1 MQDPDDATA
10 FGFTATTV
18 KVQSGSS
25 TWTPEGGSVVTETRK
40 HLFTEDWSH
49 LGGKEVISGET
60 VQWNADWARG
70 ASKITIDT
78 GEGGTPQVNADDNPG
93 TFHVSAAALFGD
105 TADNP
110 VYYSEDTWTGWNGQP
125 ETERK
130 FFDGDGNELGS
141 SYTNTDTWDNGG
153 TNVTNTHTGYN
164 DPSGNWLGY
173 EWSNNLGEKG
183 SNFESTVT
191 SDDTATWNALIA
203 DLTWLQDAD
212 DETVFNFDNT
222 SLIVQ
227 TGSNTFMMGE
237 GDDATAVTESFT
249 HIFSVGSSGYAED
262 HLGGK
267 EVRDGETIQW
277 TANWER
283 GAVKFGI
290 TTDGDNATPTVA
302 SDSKAHELFSV
313 GDAAVYYREESWD
326 SGYGTETETTYYNAA
341 GEMLGSSFTTVMQL
355 PDGGTE
361 TNINYNDSNF
371 NWLGDQRS
379 DTNGNSS
386 SNFETTVTSD
396 DADAWAALIAEF
408 TWLQDPDDA
417 TAFGFTA
424 TTVKVQSGSSTY
436 VVEGG
441 DDITDVRKHLFTEDW
456 SHLGG
461 KEVMNGETTQFNA
474 NFERGAKKITID
486 TGEGGTPTVE
496 AGSTEHE
503 LFSVGDAAVYY
514 SDTSWVSDDGAQ
526 ESERK
531 YFDGDGNE
539 LGSRFSR
546 SDSFGSEKNYH
557 DANGG
562 FLGFERTDEFGS
574 ESRFESTVTSDDTD
588 AWNALI
594 AELTWLQN
602 ADDSSAFNFD
612 NTSVL
617 VETENRVWTNASG
630 SEQSGGAKTLVC
642 NRWLARSPRWF

>member
-1 MQDPDDATA
+1 
-10 FGFTATTV
+10 
-18 KVQSGSS
+18 
-25 TWTPEGGSVVTETRK
+25 

-60 VQWNADWARG
+60 VQWNADWVRG
-70 ASKITIDT
+70 ASKITIST
-78 GEGGTPQVNADDNPG
+78 GEGGTPQVDADANPG

-130 FFDGDGNELGS
+130 YFDGDGNELGS

-153 TNVTNTHTGYN
+153 TDVTNTHTGYN

-203 DLTWLQDAD
+203 DLTWLQNAD
-212 DETVFNFDNT
+212 DASVFGFDNT
-222 SLIVQ
+222 SLVVQ

-249 HIFSVGSSGYAED
+249 HIFSVDSSGYAGE

-290 TTDGDNATPTVA
+290 TTDGDSATPTVA
-302 SDSKAHELFSV
+302 TDSKAHELFSV

-341 GEMLGSSFTTVMQL
+341 GEMLGSSFTNSSSW
-355 PDGGTE
+355 DSGGDNGTITS
-361 TNINYNDSNF
+361 TNTNYNDANW
-371 NWLGDQRS
+371 NWLGGS
-379 DTNGNSS
+379 WIEKNAAGETISS
-386 SNFETTVTSD
+386 GSNFDTTVTSD
-396 DADAWAALIAEF
+396 DTDAWNALIAEF

-417 TAFGFTA
+417 EAFGFSA
-424 TTVKVQSGSSTY
+424 TTVKVQSGSSTWTP
-436 VVEGG
+436 EGG
-441 DDITDVRKHLFTEDW
+441 SAVTETRKHLFTEDW

-461 KEVMNGETTQFNA
+461 KEV
-474 NFERGAKKITID
+474 
-486 TGEGGTPTVE
+486 
-496 AGSTEHE
+496 
-503 LFSVGDAAVYY
+503 
-514 SDTSWVSDDGAQ
+514 
-526 ESERK
+526 
-531 YFDGDGNE
+531 
-539 LGSRFSR
+539 
-546 SDSFGSEKNYH
+546 
-557 DANGG
+557 
-562 FLGFERTDEFGS
+562 
-574 ESRFESTVTSDDTD
+574 
-588 AWNALI
+588 
-594 AELTWLQN
+594 
-602 ADDSSAFNFD
+602 
-612 NTSVL
+612 
-617 VETENRVWTNASG
+617 
-630 SEQSGGAKTLVC
+630 
-642 NRWLARSPRWF
+642 